1 MRRTLVLL
9 ACLLTFSV
17 SSGSV
22 NAKLQGL
29 DSLVFSRLFSYQKNH
44 QQEIKGYSTNV
55 YTKLLH
61 QTHRRNFTLWT
72 VPTMYTIAKG
82 RRTFMSEQYSRFTFN
97 DFGKFENHRQVYY
110 TTIPRNRSTMNVAV
124 EYLVPN
130 FYGPTIYRD
139 HILSPFCREN
149 RVYYRY
155 TVERSSDQEARL
167 RFRPRFIKN
176 TQLVRG
182 QALVHIPTGRL
193 VQVELEGEFDMIH
206 FRTRT
211 MMGTDSIRAFLPR
224 ITQLFGEFKFAG
236 NHITTN
242 IESVFDC
249 PITLPDTVNVD
260 GDEHLIDS
268 LRPIP
273 LSAEERFVYANY
285 RQRHPA
291 PATQEPT
298 PAPSG
303 ASGDTVVAPP
313 AAPQDTTP
321 TAPTRRHHNYWKE
334 IGWDLIG
341 EHLIRSLRA
350 ETKDGE
356 GYVKLSPIINPQYI
370 SYSHRKGFSYKMK
383 LGARYNFSP
392 NVFAELNPNIGY
404 NFKLRE
410 FYWTVPLYFVYNPRL
425 EGRFMLIWGNDN
437 RIGNASVLDEIR
449 QEHGDLPE
457 LTEKQLDIFDDKY
470 IRFTH
475 NIAPLKWLNIEAGL
489 VYHRR
494 RALNRADMERFGKP
508 TLYSSFA
515 PSVEIKLQPW
525 AKAPL
530 LCIDYERGIKGNDVN
545 ITYERWEADLSL
557 KHKMRRTQ
565 TLNLR
570 VGGGFYTDRNKNY
583 FLDFSNFRDDNL
595 PEGWDDDW
603 TGNFQLLSSD
613 LYNASNYYIRGNV
626 SYEAPMLAAAM
637 VPILGRYI
645 ERERVYLSTLNT
657 SRTALYS
664 ELGYGFTCRYFSIGL
679 FASFDRT
686 RYKEMGAKFTFELF
700 RRW

>member
-1 MRRTLVLL
+1 MRRRLALL
-9 ACLLTFSV
+9 ACLLTLLAPQAPA
-17 SSGSV
+17 
-22 NAKLQGL
+22 AKLQGF
-29 DSLVFSRLFSYQKNH
+29 DSLVVSRLFSYQQRHK
-44 QQEIKGYSTNV
+44 QDIKGYSTNV

-82 RRTFMSEQYSRFTFN
+82 RRTFMSEAYSRFTFK
-97 DFGKFENHRQVYY
+97 DFGQFENHRQVYY

-130 FYGPTIYRD
+130 FYGTTIYRD
-139 HILSPFCREN
+139 HILSPFNREN

-155 TVERSSDQEARL
+155 TVERSTDRQARL
-167 RFRPRFIKN
+167 RFRPRFVRN

-182 QALVHIPTGRL
+182 QALVDIATGRL

-242 IESVFDC
+242 IESIFDC
-249 PITLPDTVNVD
+249 PVTLPDTVNVD
-260 GDEHLIDS
+260 GDELFIDS

-273 LSAEERFVYANY
+273 LTAEERYVYANY
-285 RQRHPA
+285 KRPETVNVEQ
-291 PATQEPT
+291 
-298 PAPSG
+298 
-303 ASGDTVVAPP
+303 DTVNIE
-313 AAPQDTTP
+313 DSTSTS
-321 TAPTRRHHNYWKE
+321 HHSPLSTLKK
-334 IGWDLIG
+334 IGWDIIG
-341 EHLIRSLRA
+341 ENLVRSLRA

-356 GYVKLSPIINPQYI
+356 GYVRLSPLLNPQYI
-370 SYSHRKGFSYKMK
+370 SYSHRKGFSYKIK

-392 NVFAELNPNIGY
+392 NVFAELNPNLGY

-410 FYWTVPLYFVYNPRL
+410 FYWTVPLYFVYNPKL
-425 EGRFMLIWGNDN
+425 DGRFQLIWGNDN

-457 LTEKQLDIFDDKY
+457 LEDKQLDIFDDQY
-470 IRFTH
+470 LRLTH
-475 NIAPLKWLNIEAGL
+475 HIAPVKWLNIEAGL

-494 RALNRADMERFGKP
+494 RALNKREMERFGKP
-508 TLYSSFA
+508 TVYRSFA
-515 PSVEIKLQPW
+515 PSVELKIRPW
-525 AKAPL
+525 PNGPL
-530 LCIDYERGIKGNDVN
+530 LSIDYERGIKGSDAN

-557 KHKMRRTQ
+557 KHKMARTQ
-565 TLNLR
+565 ALNLR
-570 VGGGFYTDRNKNY
+570 VGGGFYTSRNKNY

-613 LYNASNYYIRGNV
+613 LYNASNYYVRGNV
-626 SYEAPMLAAAM
+626 SYDSPLLVAAM
-637 VPILGRYI
+637 VPLLGRYI
-645 ERERVYLSTLNT
+645 ERERIYWSSLNT

-664 ELGYGFTCRYFSIGL
+664 ELGYGFTCRYFSLGL
-679 FASFDRT
+679 FASFNRT
-686 RYKEMGAKFTFELF
+686 RYSHFGAKFTFELF